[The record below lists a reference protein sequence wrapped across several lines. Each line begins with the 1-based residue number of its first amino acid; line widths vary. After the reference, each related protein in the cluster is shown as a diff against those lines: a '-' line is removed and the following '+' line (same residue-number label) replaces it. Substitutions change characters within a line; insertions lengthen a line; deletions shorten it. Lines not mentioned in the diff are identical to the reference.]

1 LKRRINDSRRT
12 EEVVSGDQ
20 HRVNQATD
28 KPHRSGTAA
37 IVGRPNVG
45 KSTFLNAALGQPLAI
60 VTPVPQTTRNR
71 ILGVVH
77 RPDAQIQLLDTPGF
91 HKPHSK
97 LGRALNR
104 TARDASGEADV
115 VIYMT
120 SPSPSARN
128 AVHPGD
134 QTLLA
139 DIGKDVPTVLVL
151 NQVDRI
157 RDKSKLLPLLE
168 TLQTL
173 RDFAAIVPI
182 SALRN
187 DGVDRV
193 LDEVAA
199 RLPLAPAS
207 IDEDTVTDRPM
218 RFFAAEFV
226 REQILLLTREEIPHA
241 AAVEISAFDE
251 HKNSVR
257 IEATIHVERE
267 GQKRILIGEGGEKLK
282 AIGTQARMRIE
293 ELLGQKVH
301 LALWVRVTAGWTDS
315 PETLAELGYTGG
327 ES

>member
-1 LKRRINDSRRT
+1 
-12 EEVVSGDQ
+12 
-20 HRVNQATD
+20 VNKAAAEA
-28 KPHRSGTAA
+28 HRSGTAA

-45 KSTFLNAALGQPLAI
+45 KSTFLNAALGQTLAI

-104 TARDASGEADV
+104 TARDATGEADV

-120 SPSPSARN
+120 SPSPSAS
-128 AVHPGD
+128 ASLHPGD
-134 QTLLA
+134 ETLLA
-139 DIGKDVPTVLVL
+139 DIGKDTPTVLVL

-157 RDKSKLLPLLE
+157 RDKSKLLPLL
-168 TLQTL
+168 QTL
-173 RDFAAIVPI
+173 GGARDFAAIVPI
-182 SALRN
+182 SALHN

-193 LDEVAA
+193 LDEVVKL
-199 RLPLAPAS
+199 LPLAPAKF
-207 IDEDTVTDRPM
+207 DEDTVTDRPV

-226 REQILLLTREEIPHA
+226 REQILLTTREEIPHA
-241 AAVEISAFDE
+241 TAVEITSFDQ
-251 HKNSVR
+251 KRGQVR

-282 AIGTQARMRIE
+282 AIGTLARGRIE
-293 ELLGQKVH
+293 ELLEQKVH
-301 LALWVRVTAGWTDS
+301 LALWVRVTAGWTES
-315 PETLAELGYTGG
+315 PGTLAELGYTGG
-327 ES
+327 EP